1 MGLKKSSVLSIAVLI
16 LCLFSLRVEAQE
28 VIKLTFALFQ
38 PPTAALSKVNTEF
51 AKEIERRTNG
61 RVQIT
66 VFAGG
71 SLLTGPAMLEGV
83 KKGIADMGN
92 WTNIYTPGVFPF
104 TSILELPVR
113 GESQWAVSR
122 AMYDFLRKYGERDWK
137 EVIPLTVCGSGP
149 SGQVI
154 GTRKKQVKRLEDM
167 KGLSFRTNNPDVVA
181 ALGATVKNLPMAE
194 VYDAI
199 SKGVIDGIY
208 ANFEPMKS
216 WRLAEVCKYITVN
229 LGLPQNFDV
238 WANIMNK
245 KKWDSLPPEVQKV
258 ILEVADEF
266 VGKLGATWDEQCL
279 EGLAY
284 AKSVGSEIY
293 VLPDEEAQRW
303 IQAIA
308 SIVDERINKI
318 VAKGVS
324 RAEVEEALKYYQ
336 SRVEYWNVQQKQHGV
351 VPIALRIK
359 EALQR
364 K

>member
-1 MGLKKSSVLSIAVLI
+1 MGSKKGVLGMVLSIFFLLA
-16 LCLFSLRVEAQE
+16 LRSEAQE

-113 GESQWAVSR
+113 AESQWVASR
-122 AMYDFLRKYGERDWK
+122 AMYDFLQKYGERDWK
-137 EVIPLTVCGSGP
+137 DVIPLTVCGSGP

-154 GTRKKQVKRLEDM
+154 GTRKKPVRRLEDM
-167 KGLSFRTNNPDVVA
+167 KGLSFRTNNPDVVS

-245 KKWDSLPPEVQKV
+245 KKWDSLPPDVQKV
-258 ILEVADEF
+258 IREVADEF
-266 VGKLGATWDEQCL
+266 TGRLGSTWDDQCL
-279 EGLAY
+279 EGLEY
-284 AKSVGSEIY
+284 AKSVGCEIY
-293 VLPDEEAQRW
+293 VLPDDEAERW
-303 IQAIA
+303 TKVIA
-308 SIVDERINKI
+308 SIIGERMDKI
-318 VAKGVS
+318 TAKGVS
-324 RAEVEEALKYYQ
+324 RAEVEEAWKYYQ
-336 SRVEYWNVQQKQHGV
+336 SRIEYWNAQQRQKGI
-351 VPIALRIK
+351 VPLSVRIK

>member
-1 MGLKKSSVLSIAVLI
+1 MKTAKFWAVSGLFLLGILVFPLS
-16 LCLFSLRVEAQE
+16 AQE

-104 TSILELPVR
+104 TSILELPVKA
-113 GESQWAVSR
+113 ESQWVASR
-122 AMYDFLRKYGERDWK
+122 AMLDFLRKYGDK
-137 EVIPLTVCGSGP
+137 EWSDVIPLTATGSGP

-154 GTRKKQVKRLEDM
+154 GTRKKQVRRLEDM
-167 KGLSFRTNNPDVVA
+167 KGLSFRTNNPDVVM

-238 WANIMNK
+238 WANIVNR
-245 KKWDSLPPEVQKV
+245 KKWESLPPDVQRI
-258 ILEVADEF
+258 ILEVANEYT
-266 VGKLGATWDEQCL
+266 GKLGSTWDNQCL
-279 EGLAY
+279 EGLEY
-284 AKSVGSEIY
+284 SRSVGSEIY
-293 VLPDEEAQRW
+293 VLPDDEAQRW
-303 IQAIA
+303 IKVI
-308 SIVDERINKI
+308 STIIDERINKV
-318 VAKGVS
+318 VAKGFS
-324 RAEVEEALKYYQ
+324 RDEVEEAWRYYQ
-336 SRVEYWNVQQKQHGV
+336 NRIEYWNAQQKVYNV
-351 VPIALRIK
+351 VPLSERIK
-359 EALQR
+359 RSLTY